1 MSWFYSDIMLTW
13 NFYYLE
19 QWNPS
24 RDSPTVHSL
33 AWSRHAD
40 SFGTPCVLSLCF
52 KGSGKQSSKQTSC
65 ALQVYN
71 KHNKF
76 VFFQIFFALISKHTM
91 ISNLIIFFSESIFL
105 FHFLICTQSC
115 EDITV
120 VKAKHTS
127 DIGYR
132 IE

>member
-1 MSWFYSDIMLTW
+1 MCWFYSDIMLTW

-24 RDSPTVHSL
+24 RDSPTIHSL

-76 VFFQIFFALISKHTM
+76 VFFQIFFQLYLNIRRYRTLS
-91 ISNLIIFFSESIFL
+91 FFFRKLLFL

-120 VKAKHTS
+120 VKAKNTS